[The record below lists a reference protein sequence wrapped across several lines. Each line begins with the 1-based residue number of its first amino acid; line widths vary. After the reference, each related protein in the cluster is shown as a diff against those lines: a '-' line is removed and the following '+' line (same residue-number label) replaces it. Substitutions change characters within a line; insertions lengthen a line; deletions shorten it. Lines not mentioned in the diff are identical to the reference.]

1 MSLPKPALRSDIT
14 QTDHYQ
20 TLLRALRRRK
30 GFGIQFVQCSPGQA
44 KQLIHSLKQDL
55 SQKNVGLL
63 NLEQP
68 TENLFDLVQVQPNQ
82 ETLDILFV
90 QGIEKSLEP
99 YIKPGYGG
107 IGDYYKLDT
116 VPPILNHLN
125 QQRENFR
132 DRFSH
137 LCFVFIVPLFA
148 LKYFIHRAPDFFDW
162 RSGIFKFSGE
172 ESEGGYPSIQHRYL
186 NLRCTQSI
194 RPKSRKIR

>member
-1 MSLPKPALRSDIT
+1 MSLTKSLLRRDIT
-14 QTDHYQ
+14 QTDQYQ

-44 KQLIHSLKQDL
+44 KQLIQSLKQDL
-55 SQKNVGLL
+55 PQKNLGLL

-68 TENLFDLVQVQPNQ
+68 IENLFDLVQVQPNHDA
-82 ETLDILFV
+82 LDILFI

-99 YIKPGYGG
+99 YIKSGYGG
-107 IGDYYKLDT
+107 VGDYYKLDT

-132 DRFSH
+132 DQFNH

-148 LKYFIHRAPDFFDW
+148 LKSTEHLTFLI
-162 RSGIFKFSGE
+162 
-172 ESEGGYPSIQHRYL
+172 GGLGSPIL
-186 NLRCTQSI
+186 LMKNLKEYTKPLI
-194 RPKSRKIR
+194 